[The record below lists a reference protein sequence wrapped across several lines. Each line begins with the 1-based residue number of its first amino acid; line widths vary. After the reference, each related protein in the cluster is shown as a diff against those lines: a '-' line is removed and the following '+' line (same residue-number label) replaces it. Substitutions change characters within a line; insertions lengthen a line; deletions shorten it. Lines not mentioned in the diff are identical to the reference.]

1 MWRRPPGAVHSA
13 RREAF
18 LQGARDA
25 ESPHV
30 NLGGHL
36 VGREFV
42 AKGGAEHVVIKCINP
57 PVLLKNDKLWSIGVF
72 FAMIKA
78 SKEVNLHNIPKEN
91 T

>member
-18 LQGARDA
+18 FGGGAMQRA
-25 ESPHV
+25 LTLT
-30 NLGGHL
+30 NGGQL

-57 PVLLKNDKLWSIGVF
+57 PVLLKNDKLRSIGVF

-78 SKEVNLHNIPKEN
+78 SKEVNLRNIPKEN
-91 T
+91 D